1 MKTKNL
7 VLVLPPLE
15 VKLSLGQA
23 HRETA
28 DQNTTLSTPTFKA
41 GLDPEGIFAAPLPM
55 FIKGRASAA

>member
-7 VLVLPPLE
+7 VLVLRLLE

-23 HRETA
+23 HGKIA

-41 GLDPEGIFAAPLPM
+41 GLDPERVFTVHFLGL
-55 FIKGRASAA
+55 S